1 VRGRVCGSAP
11 LECGSAAGPHADP
24 VAFAGAPTDP
34 PLIRRARECYKLLV
48 SVTAETASRVRKSS
62 VPQPADY
69 TAAGLSL
76 RGALDIFARCLN
88 ARLIAAALA
97 AAVVVRVAIGG
108 WTWGDLI
115 VAGVILALEPFT
127 EWVIHVTILHLRPV
141 TVRGRTIDLYIA
153 KRHRRHHQ
161 DPRVI
166 RHVLIPRPVV
176 IRLLIFSVPLYWL
189 VTPSIRS
196 GLTGLV
202 TGYAMLLTY
211 EWTHFLIH
219 SSYQPKSWYYRY
231 IHRAHRLHHYKN
243 EKFWFGVTIHLGD
256 HLLRTFPA
264 RDAVET
270 SPTART
276 LGVEP
281 V

>member
-1 VRGRVCGSAP
+1 VTSITAEGRR
-11 LECGSAAGPHADP
+11 
-24 VAFAGAPTDP
+24 GAP
-34 PLIRRARECYKLLV
+34 
-48 SVTAETASRVRKSS
+48 
-62 VPQPADY
+62 VPDQPAAY
-69 TAAGLSL
+69 TAPGLQL
-76 RGALDIFARCLN
+76 RGAAGIFARCFN
-88 ARLIAAALA
+88 AQLIAAGLV
-97 AAVVVRVAIGG
+97 AAVIARVVLGG
-108 WTWGDLI
+108 WTTTDAI
-115 VAGVILALEPFT
+115 VAAVIVAAEPLT

-161 DPRVI
+161 DPRLI

-189 VTPSIRS
+189 VTPTIRS
-196 GLTGLV
+196 ALTGLV